1 MTTAARGAPPG
12 DSPSLRPEHR
22 SGCRSASVGVKAPAL
37 AMLARV
43 QAPRGSLAG
52 ATSSALG
59 RGRGLTPPGLRGS
72 RCLGVPDGGV
82 SVHTTSGHRG
92 PTMLPTSGK
101 TNFDRRA
108 LTNGPS
114 HENGRLIL
122 QPIPSSE
129 PPSPIRRLHPRSG
142 FARRLRPA

>member
-114 HENGRLIL
+114 HETGR
-122 QPIPSSE
+122 E
-129 PPSPIRRLHPRSG
+129 PGRR
-142 FARRLRPA
+142 RP